1 MGIIYFLRKLK
12 HLRCLHSS
20 SNVEYITIC
29 WRGKPPAKRHS
40 ISIPLVTE
48 NWPTGSSCRSWPWSL
63 VGALDFG
70 FLHLAFQLQQIQ
82 CDLDLI
88 DWLRRMKVPIIFMPR
103 TIWILLLP
111 RRVQLKCIFHREQWA
126 ILKDFHAGTQHVSYI
141 NHKHQQ
147 VEDDDDGGA
156 AAPAPAPASASSSI
170 FRVFHSFLRWKIILK
185 EKK

>member
-1 MGIIYFLRKLK
+1 MTSSLTTR
-12 HLRCLHSS
+12 LHGNYLFSA
-20 SNVEYITIC
+20 EIKTFEMPAQKQQRGITIC

-88 DWLRRMKVPIIFMPR
+88 D
-103 TIWILLLP
+103 
-111 RRVQLKCIFHREQWA
+111 
-126 ILKDFHAGTQHVSYI
+126 
-141 NHKHQQ
+141 
-147 VEDDDDGGA
+147 
-156 AAPAPAPASASSSI
+156 
-170 FRVFHSFLRWKIILK
+170 
-185 EKK
+185 